1 MDQVETGENGFHGEA
16 KTHGKT
22 VIQKIWVHLG
32 VGSSLVC
39 LEWSVCVYVCVCVC
53 VCVCVWMA

>member
-1 MDQVETGENGFHGEA
+1 MDQVETEGENGFHGEA

-39 LEWSVCVYVCVCVC
+39 LEWSVCICVCVC
-53 VCVCVWMA
+53 VCV